1 MLLYVYIYFFDIFCY
16 FHHKICVFIIFISFL
31 DKVTNFRNRILT
43 SQKRE
48 LMVSNCQRNCME
60 LICYIT
66 ISEPNISISRTE
78 DGLRGQI
85 YIQNNQ
91 TRKLQLLFLT
101 LGDQN

>member
-1 MLLYVYIYFFDIFCY
+1 
-16 FHHKICVFIIFISFL
+16 
-31 DKVTNFRNRILT
+31 
-43 SQKRE
+43 
-48 LMVSNCQRNCME
+48 ME

-66 ISEPNISISRTE
+66 ISETNISISRTE